1 MKLSDEQRH
10 DLAVAYAQMFVN
22 HTFNAQGS
30 EDFESTC
37 DSLRNAYEKA
47 YEYYKN
53 QN

>member
-1 MKLSDEQRH
+1 MELSDQQCH
-10 DLAVAYAQMFVN
+10 DLAVAYAQMYVN
-22 HTFNAQGS
+22 HAFNMQGS
-30 EDFESTC
+30 EELESAC